1 METQKNNHSLG
12 KIPLGKKQIVAA
24 VLYFIGAAIVSAAAA
39 SLKFAYIDKLK
50 FTKPALSYVMFCSG
64 VFLNWGIL
72 FMYALY
78 SRRELVANTKTLYAV
93 NTSILFTFFLCI
105 FISMIDTLIMPIY
118 LVAFMVAPISKRR
131 DAFIGNLFTTFLI
144 TFTLMFSRIGGGTLH
159 LREISAMFIVG
170 IAGGTLAAY
179 LISGDTRR
187 WSYIVKG
194 LGVAVA
200 ALAFDVLCI
209 YADNIEQ
216 SRLLTVIM
224 YAAVGAFSPIIIGF
238 IIQPLLEIAFNLVTN
253 SRLVELTDHNSK
265 LIKML
270 RTQAPGTFNHCQ
282 AVAGFAELCATAIGE
297 NPYLA
302 RACAY
307 YHDIGK
313 IMNPQYYKENQGER
327 NPHDELLPEVSSDI
341 IRSHTTEGLRIC
353 NENRIPTE
361 VSHVTV
367 QHHGT
372 LLIPVFYNKAKQ
384 LTDGE
389 VDPYEYS
396 YHGITPVT
404 KIAAIIMLCDSG
416 EAAIRAMTDPD
427 GEKVDKLLTG
437 LIRSRIE
444 AGQFDNCDISM
455 RDLDM
460 IKHTIIAAYGGLFHK
475 RLQYPN
481 GK

>member
-1 METQKNNHSLG
+1 MEIQKNHPIG
-12 KIPLGKKQIVAA
+12 KIPLNRYHVINA
-24 VLYFIGAAIVSAAAA
+24 VLFFIGAVVVMSCVTI
-39 SLKFAYIDKLK
+39 LKFVFVDKLS
-50 FTKPALSYVMFCSG
+50 FTNSAISYILYCAGLVFIMFALFIYT
-64 VFLNWGIL
+64 
-72 FMYALY
+72 LY
-78 SRRELVANTKTLYAV
+78 SRRELVANTKALYAV
-93 NTSILFTFFLCI
+93 NSAIIFTYFFCL
-105 FISMIDTLIMPIY
+105 FISMIDVLIMPIY
-118 LVAFMVAPISKRR
+118 LVAFIVAPISKRR
-131 DAFIGNLFTTFLI
+131 DAFLGNLFCIFLTI
-144 TFTLMFSRIGGGTLH
+144 YTLLFSRTGGGTLP
-159 LREISAMFIVG
+159 LREIIAMFIVG
-170 IAGGTLAAY
+170 ITGGTAAAY
-179 LISGDTRR
+179 LISGDTKR
-187 WSYIVKG
+187 SNYILKG
-194 LGVAVA
+194 LVVGTS
-200 ALAFDVLCI
+200 ALAFILLCL
-209 YADNIEQ
+209 YADGVEEG
-216 SRLLTVIM
+216 RLVRVIL
-224 YAAVGAFSPIIIGF
+224 YAVASVYSPIVLGLVL
-238 IIQPLLEIAFNLVTN
+238 QPLVELAFNLVTN

-282 AVAGFAELCATAIGE
+282 AVANFAELCATAIGE

-313 IMNPQYYKENQGER
+313 LMNPQYYKENQGEV
-327 NPHDELLPEVSSDI
+327 NPHDQLLPEVSADI

-353 NENRIPTE
+353 NENRIPYE

-384 LTDGE
+384 LTDSE

-396 YHGITPVT
+396 YHGVTPVT
-404 KIAAIIMLCDSG
+404 KVAAIIMLCDTG

-444 AGQFDNCDISM
+444 AGQFDNCDISL
-455 RDLDM
+455 RDLDL
-460 IKHTIIAAYGGLFHK
+460 IKQTIINAYGGLFHK
-475 RLQYPN
+475 RLQYPS